1 MLYTSFKFLLF
12 FPIVCLFYFLFKKEK
27 TRKIWLLISSYFFY
41 ICWNAYYSLLLLFST
56 IVTYLSGKYIS
67 KYPKKK
73 KTFLIISLVINI
85 GILFFFKY
93 ANFFIDNLNNILN
106 IFKIS
111 NFNHLDILLPVGI
124 SFYTFQALSYTMDIY
139 RGDVKEEKSFLDYA
153 LFVSFFPQLVSGPI
167 EKSKDFLP
175 QLKIKHNFDYDRVK
189 KGLLIM
195 LVGFIFKMVVADRIA
210 IAVNTVYG
218 NLSNYSGIILFITAI
233 LYSFQIY
240 TDFYGYSL
248 IAKGTAKVLGYE
260 LYDNFDSPYLSK
272 SIKEFWR
279 RWHISLSTW
288 FRDYLYFPLG
298 GSRTSYIKKIRN
310 IMIVFLVSGL
320 WHGASWTFVIWGL
333 LHGLYQV
340 IGILT
345 SKLREKIKFNNK
357 ILSSLKIVF
366 TFLLVTFAWI
376 FFRASTFT
384 DAIYVITNSF
394 KNFDLNLMSL
404 GLDKYN
410 LIFMFASVVLIV
422 IFDILR
428 LKVDLYRWLQKR
440 NIVIRWIIY
449 FALIWITLI
458 FGIYGPGYSENT
470 FIYIQF

>member
-1 MLYTSFKFLLF
+1 
-12 FPIVCLFYFLFKKEK
+12 
-27 TRKIWLLISSYFFY
+27 
-41 ICWNAYYSLLLLFST
+41 
-56 IVTYLSGKYIS
+56 
-67 KYPKKK
+67 
-73 KTFLIISLVINI
+73 
-85 GILFFFKY
+85 
-93 ANFFIDNLNNILN
+93 
-106 IFKIS
+106 
-111 NFNHLDILLPVGI
+111 
-124 SFYTFQALSYTMDIY
+124 
-139 RGDVKEEKSFLDYA
+139 
-153 LFVSFFPQLVSGPI
+153 
-167 EKSKDFLP
+167 
-175 QLKIKHNFDYDRVK
+175 
-189 KGLLIM
+189 
-195 LVGFIFKMVVADRIA
+195 
-210 IAVNTVYG
+210 
-218 NLSNYSGIILFITAI
+218 
-233 LYSFQIY
+233 
-240 TDFYGYSL
+240 
-248 IAKGTAKVLGYE
+248 
-260 LYDNFDSPYLSK
+260 
-272 SIKEFWR
+272 
-279 RWHISLSTW
+279 
-288 FRDYLYFPLG
+288 
-298 GSRTSYIKKIRN
+298 
-310 IMIVFLVSGL
+310 MIVFLVSGL

-428 LKVDLYRWLQKR
+428 LKVDLYRWLQER
-440 NIVIRWIIY
+440 NIVIRWITY

>member
-41 ICWNAYYSLLLLFST
+41 MCWNPYYTLLLLFSA
-56 IVTYLSGKYIS
+56 IVTYLSGKFIC
-67 KYPKKK
+67 KYPKNKK
-73 KTFLIISLVINI
+73 IFLILSLVINI

-93 ANFFIDNLNNILN
+93 SNFFIDNLNNVFSIFN
-106 IFKIS
+106 INSI
-111 NFNHLDILLPVGI
+111 NHLDILLPVGI
-124 SFYTFQALSYTMDIY
+124 SFYTFQALSYTLDVY
-139 RGDVKEEKSFLDYA
+139 RGNVKEEKDFIDYA

-195 LVGFIFKMVVADRIA
+195 LVGFIYKMVIADRIA

-345 SKLREKIKFNNK
+345 SKLREKIKSNNK

-376 FFRASTFT
+376 FFRASTFY

-410 LIFMFASVVLIV
+410 LIFMLASVVLV
-422 IFDILR
+422 VVFDIKR
-428 LKVDLYRWLQKR
+428 LKVDLYKWLQER

-449 FALIWITLI
+449 FALIWIILI

>member
-41 ICWNAYYSLLLLFST
+41 MCWNPYYTLLLLFST
-56 IVTYLSGKYIS
+56 IVTYLSGTFIS
-67 KYPKKK
+67 RYPKNKK
-73 KTFLIISLVINI
+73 VFLILSLVINI

-93 ANFFIDNLNNILN
+93 SNFFIDNLNI
-106 IFKIS
+106 IFSIF
-111 NFNHLDILLPVGI
+111 NVNLANHLDILLPIGI

-195 LVGFIFKMVVADRIA
+195 LVGFIYKMVVADRIA

-394 KNFDLNLMSL
+394 KNFDLNLMGL

-428 LKVDLYRWLQKR
+428 LKVDLYRWLQER
-440 NIVIRWIIY
+440 NIVIRWIVY